1 MKNILYWIICY
12 IIAAVAI
19 IASKFCYLILLTLSF
34 KEAPM
39 WVFISYIV
47 VIICIGIP
55 IYYSYEKLFTNI
67 LKIIKDEETQE
78 STEEKEKI

>member
-19 IASKFCYLILLTLSF
+19 TAGKFCYLILLTTSF
-34 KEAPM
+34 KEAPL
-39 WVFISYIV
+39 WVLVSYIV

-67 LKIIKDEETQE
+67 LKIIKDEKTQK